1 MKTGISVRAGISA
14 LFCALFVLPG
24 FASAAPVT
32 INLSVQFVDPTGHL
46 EGSGQFDYDPV
57 TGEFSNINFLAPA
70 GDVSGAA
77 YVTTNDTFASDTR
90 ISFFSSSSADL
101 TGVRW
106 FDLGLDGSL
115 SDLANGIVASL
126 TGVFGGDLLC
136 NNSGC
141 SDTTVL
147 RALAP
152 PISVTLAVSD
162 VPLPAAL
169 PLFIAGLGGLAFA
182 RRRNA

>member
-1 MKTGISVRAGISA
+1 MKTKNFARAGIAA
-14 LFCALFVLPG
+14 LFSTLFVLFG
-24 FASAAPVT
+24 SASAAPVT
-32 INLSVQFVDPTGHL
+32 LNLTIQFLDPSGSL

-57 TGEFSNINFLAPA
+57 TGEFSNINFSAPA

-77 YVTTNDTFASDTR
+77 FVTTNDTFAGDTR
-90 ISFFSSSSADL
+90 ISFLSTSVVDL
-101 TGVRW
+101 TGARW

-115 SDLANGIVASL
+115 SDLANGLVASL

-136 NNSGC
+136 NNSDC
-141 SDTTVL
+141 SDTSIL
-147 RALAP
+147 RNLAP
-152 PISVTLAVSD
+152 PASVTLAVSD

-182 RRRNA
+182 RRRKA